1 MNVPLVV
8 LIAGNNRRVTEET
21 TTLLR
26 EAKNYHILQCNG
38 EPTPMLEACSF
49 CNPAVIIICLRSES
63 QTTITNY
70 DALLRY
76 NRFPQTKVL
85 VIGSPSECVQFRKFT
100 SLPNI
105 MLLKRPLRMT
115 DLLALLEKCEAALP
129 ENELDEDDYDND
141 PFFATEVTAEPAPA
155 PAETNEPPQSV
166 PEAGEQV
173 AKKRI
178 LVVDDDPQILA
189 QIKEN
194 LIYFYDVTAVLS
206 GAMAYRFLERHT
218 VDLILLD
225 YLMVAENG
233 PEVLEKLRSNEA
245 TKDIP
250 VMFLTGV
257 SDPLIVRDTLTRLR
271 PQGYLLKPIKKSELV
286 GRIIDVL
293 G

>member
-1 MNVPLVV
+1 MII

-21 TTLLR
+21 AMLIR
-26 EAKNYHILQCNG
+26 ESKDYHILQCKG
-38 EPTPMLEACSF
+38 EPGTLLETCNF
-49 CNPAVIIICLRSES
+49 CNPAVIIICLRSE
-63 QTTITNY
+63 TKNTILNY
-70 DALLRY
+70 DALLKY
-76 NRFPQTKVL
+76 GRFPQTKLL
-85 VIGSPSECVQFRKFT
+85 VIGSPSECMQFHKV
-100 SLPNI
+100 SGLPNA
-105 MLLKRPLRMT
+105 MLLKRPLRMS
-115 DLLALLEKCEAALP
+115 DLLAILDDCEAKLP
-129 ENELDEDDYDND
+129 EDDFASAND
-141 PFFATEVTAEPAPA
+141 DGAEYFAGEAGAEAPA
-155 PAETNEPPQSV
+155 AEAEYQPQLTPAAAAQP
-166 PEAGEQV
+166 AR
-173 AKKRI
+173 KRI

-225 YLMVAENG
+225 YMMVGENG
-233 PEVLEKLRSNEA
+233 PEVLEHLRSNEA

-257 SDPLIVRDTLTRLR
+257 SDPQIVRDTLMRLR